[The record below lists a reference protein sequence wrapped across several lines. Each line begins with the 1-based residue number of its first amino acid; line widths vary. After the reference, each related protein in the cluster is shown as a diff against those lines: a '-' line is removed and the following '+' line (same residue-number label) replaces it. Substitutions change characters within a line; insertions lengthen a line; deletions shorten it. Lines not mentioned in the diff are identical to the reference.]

1 MTRGRASAAMVA
13 WLTLV
18 WVGLWGSVT
27 AANVLGGLLLAVVL
41 LAVLRLGPADARAV
55 VAPLALLR
63 FVVRF
68 FVDLVVSSLQVV
80 RLVLRPRTD
89 LRQGVVSVR
98 VPDASDLLLT
108 LLADAIS
115 LTPGTLTI
123 DVDRSTSTLYV
134 HSLDTGEGP
143 EAVDRLRQGLQDQAT
158 AAVRAVGSAA
168 ARRHVGAEG
177 AGAGD
182 RRREGRR

>member
-1 MTRGRASAAMVA
+1 MTV

-27 AANVLGGLLLAVVL
+27 VANVLGGLAVAVL
-41 LAVLRLGPADARAV
+41 LLLLLRPGPADAPAV
-55 VAPLALLR
+55 VDPLALLR

-80 RLVLRPRTD
+80 RLVLRPRIE
-89 LRQGVVSVR
+89 LRQSVVSVR
-98 VPDASDLLLT
+98 VPDASDTLLT

-123 DVDRSTSTLYV
+123 DVDRGSSTLYV
-134 HSLDTGEGP
+134 HALDTGEGP
-143 EAVDRLRQGLQDQAT
+143 EAVRTLREGLRDQAT
-158 AAVRAVGSAA
+158 AAVRAVGSADARSHVA
-168 ARRHVGAEG
+168 ASG

-182 RRREGRR
+182 RRREGKR